1 MMTMGHDI
9 EQGHYCP
16 SCNAHSICLIEDGA
30 CDMQG
35 RCDDC
40 IRQDAFDRFDRMD
53 RDGDPY

>member
-1 MMTMGHDI
+1 MTTGHDI
-9 EQGHYCP
+9 EQGHFCP

-35 RCDDC
+35 RCDNC